1 MAGRY
6 SPSGLDSFYA
16 SSGTEVPPG
25 SLNYESMIIFALAQS
40 AAPVLVD
47 QIGREPQL
55 AVADDGS
62 VLVAYGRGNEIL
74 CRRLQSGMQSSEASL
89 VTNAGKLSLGM
100 RRGPRIA
107 RSGKY
112 ATITA
117 IIGEKGGGADG
128 DVRSFVS
135 SDDGKTW
142 KPGALVNDVPGSA
155 REGLHAMAV
164 APDGTLAC
172 AWLDLRESGTTLT
185 ISSSKDHGTTW
196 SKNVVAYRSPSGT
209 ICECCHPSLTYD
221 SSGKLHILFRN
232 AVDGNRDMYALTTKD
247 LVSFSPATMQGGTS
261 WRLAACPMDGG
272 MVAVINGSTFSVWR
286 REGTILTSSG
296 ASETNLGTGKNPWLT
311 ARNSNPVIA
320 WQNGTVVMLS
330 ISGQAPIQLSEKGN
344 DPVVETSGNGK
355 HLVAAWNQSGG
366 VYARFFD

>member
-1 MAGRY
+1 M
-6 SPSGLDSFYA
+6 
-16 SSGTEVPPG
+16 
-25 SLNYESMIIFALAQS
+25 
-40 AAPVLVD
+40 VLVD

-74 CRRLQSGMQSSEASL
+74 CRRLHSGKEASAASL

-117 IIGEKGGGADG
+117 IIGVKGGGADG

-135 SDDGKTW
+135 SDEGRTW
-142 KPGALVNDVPGSA
+142 MPGALVNDVPGSA

-172 AWLDLRESGTTLT
+172 AWLDLREPGTTLT
-185 ISSSKDHGTTW
+185 IASSKDHGTTW

-209 ICECCHPSLTYD
+209 ICECCHPSLTFD
-221 SSGKLHILFRN
+221 ASGKLHVLFRN
-232 AVDGNRDMYALTTKD
+232 AVEGNRDMYTMTSKD
-247 LVSFSPATMQGGTS
+247 LVTFSQAEKQGGAS

-272 MVAVINGSTFSVWR
+272 MVSVHKGNTFSVWR
-286 REGTILTSSG
+286 RESSLLTSSG
-296 ASETNLGTGKNPWLT
+296 ASETNLGNGKNPWLT
-311 ARNSNPVIA
+311 VRRDNPVIA
-320 WQNGTVVMLS
+320 WQNGSVVMMS

-344 DPVVETSGNGK
+344 DPVVETSRNGK
-355 HLVAAWNQSGG
+355 HLAAAWNQGGG
-366 VYARFFD
+366 VFARFFD

>member
-1 MAGRY
+1 
-6 SPSGLDSFYA
+6 
-16 SSGTEVPPG
+16 
-25 SLNYESMIIFALAQS
+25 MIIFALAQ
-40 AAPVLVD
+40 AASLILVD

-62 VLVAYGRGNEIL
+62 VLVAYGRGSEIL
-74 CRRLQSGMQSSEASL
+74 CRRLQSGKEVSETSL

-107 RSGKY
+107 RNGKY

-135 SDDGKTW
+135 IDEGRTW
-142 KPGALVNDVPGSA
+142 KPGALVNDVAGSA

-172 AWLDLRESGTTLT
+172 AWLDLREAGTTLT
-185 ISSSKDHGTTW
+185 ISSSKDHGMTW
-196 SKNVVAYRSPSGT
+196 SKNIVAYRSPSGT
-209 ICECCHPSLTYD
+209 ICECCHPSLTFD
-221 SSGKLHILFRN
+221 ASGKLHILFRN
-232 AVDGNRDMYALTTKD
+232 AVDGNRDMYTSTSKD
-247 LVSFSPATMQGGTS
+247 FVSFSPAEKQGGAS

-272 MVAVINGSTFSVWR
+272 MIAVHKGSTFSVWR
-286 REGTILTSSG
+286 REGSILTSSG
-296 ASETNLGTGKNPWLT
+296 TSESNLGIGKNPWL
-311 ARNSNPVIA
+311 AVRNDSPVIVL
-320 WQNGTVVMLS
+320 QQGTAIMLS
-330 ISGQAPIQLSEKGN
+330 ISGQAPIHLSERGN
-344 DPVVETSGNGK
+344 DPVVETSRNGK

-366 VYARFFD
+366 VYARFFE